1 MDNGIQAIYKAV
13 QSYHVRHIPPQ
24 AGADYWEWAIS
35 DLQTVASLHDK
46 NPLIVGLLG
55 AVFDEL
61 EREYKHM
68 LADQG
73 GSDPSGS
80 AAADRQT
87 AAHERPTN

>member
-61 EREYKHM
+61 EREYQRL
-68 LADQG
+68 LAEQG
-73 GSDPSGS
+73 GSNTYRP
-80 AAADRQT
+80 AAADRT
-87 AAHERPTN
+87 PAA

>member
-35 DLQTVASLHDK
+35 DLQTVASLHDR

-61 EREYKHM
+61 EREYQRL
-68 LADQG
+68 LAEQG
-73 GSDPSGS
+73 GSNIYRP
-80 AAADRQT
+80 AAADRT
-87 AAHERPTN
+87 PAAQERPTI

>member
-73 GSDPSGS
+73 GSNTCRPGPT
-80 AAADRQT
+80 DRT
-87 AAHERPTN
+87 PAAHERPTK